1 MNIVLGISGGALY
14 ALWKLL
20 KYLFEN
26 GYWFI
31 AVVIIVIVVINY
43 WKKGSDEAS
52 TSAAPEKDSEKEKVG
67 DNEIIA
73 EVYKPENT
81 PKQASGCLPCGK
93 TLKKDRYCIF
103 SYISHGGFG
112 NTYLAEDTLL
122 NKYVAIKELF
132 VRDICA
138 RELQTEEVKIS
149 IETNRTTFE
158 GLKRNLSKRQ
168 KDYRHFIVQISF
180 GYMIVLKKMERLII
194 LWTIFLVIALH
205 RF

>member
-31 AVVIIVIVVINY
+31 AVVIIVIVVIYY
-43 WKKGSDEAS
+43 WKKGSDAAS
-52 TSAAPEKDSEKEKVG
+52 TSASPKKDKENEIVD
-67 DNEIIA
+67 DNEITA

-81 PKQASGCLPCGK
+81 PKQVPGCLPCGK
-93 TLKKDRYCIF
+93 TLKEDRYHIF

-132 VRDICA
+132 VRDICD
-138 RELQTEEVKIS
+138 RELQTEDVKIS
-149 IETNRTTFE
+149 IETNKTTFE
-158 GLKRNLSKRQ
+158 GLKK
-168 KDYRHFIVQISF
+168 KFIKVIC
-180 GYMIVLKKMERLII
+180 IVKK
-194 LWTIFLVIALH
+194 
-205 RF
+205 